1 MTITDTPNYAIS
13 LGAGSTP
20 AAPNNDLG
28 KDAFLQLLVT
38 QLQNQD
44 PTNPQD
50 GGEFVAQLATFSQV
64 EQLTTMNDSIGYM
77 SGQLSGQNDTLI
89 GILGGI
95 GAIGSAGSAPAGPSL
110 VQAAALIG
118 RTAEAPGAQAYAGG
132 GESGTFSYR
141 LAAESDVAEVTIRDA
156 SGNVVRT
163 IALDSQQPGEHT
175 LSFDGKDADGNDL
188 PQGAYTATINGL
200 TAAGKG
206 FNAEMFTRG
215 EITRVGQQNGV
226 LSVWM
231 GRLRVSAGSLSS
243 VG

>member
-1 MTITDTPNYAIS
+1 MTITDTPNYAIA

-20 AAPNNDLG
+20 TAPNNDLG

-64 EQLTTMNDSIGYM
+64 EQLTTMNESIGFM

-89 GILGGI
+89 GILKGVGS
-95 GAIGSAGSAPAGPSL
+95 IGSTGAPAGPSL

-118 RTAEAPGAQAYAGG
+118 RTAEIPGAQVVAGG
-132 GESGTFSYR
+132 GQSADFTYR
-141 LAAESDVAEVTIRDA
+141 LSSESDVSTATIRDS

-163 IALDSQQPGEHT
+163 IGLDSQQPGEHR
-175 LSFDGKDADGNDL
+175 LSFDGKDDDGNVL
-188 PQGAYTATINGL
+188 PEGTYTATINGL
-200 TAAGKG
+200 TTQGNG

-215 EITRVGQQNGV
+215 EITRVGQQGGS

-231 GRLRVSAGSLSS
+231 GRLRVSAEALSS
-243 VG
+243 IG

>member
-20 AAPNNDLG
+20 TAPNNDLG

-64 EQLTTMNDSIGYM
+64 EQLTTMNDSIGFM

-95 GAIGSAGSAPAGPSL
+95 GAIGAPGAPAGPSL
-110 VQAAALIG
+110 VQAASLIG
-118 RTAEAPGAQAYAGG
+118 RTAEVPGAQAIAGG
-132 GESGTFSYR
+132 GEGGNFTYR
-141 LAAESDVAEVTIRDA
+141 LTDASDSATATIRD
-156 SGNVVRT
+156 SGGNVVRT
-163 IALDSQQPGEHT
+163 IDLSAQQPGEHR
-175 LSFDGKDADGNDL
+175 LAFDGKDADGNEL
-188 PQGAYTATINGL
+188 PEGTYTATINGE
-200 TAAGKG
+200 TADGRG

-215 EITRVGQQNGV
+215 EITRVGQQDGT

-231 GRLRVSAGSLSS
+231 GRLRVNAGALSS
-243 VG
+243 IG

>member
-64 EQLTTMNDSIGYM
+64 EQLTTMNDSIGFM

-89 GILGGI
+89 GILNGVGS
-95 GAIGSAGSAPAGPSL
+95 IGSTGSAPAGPSL

-118 RTAEAPGAQAYAGG
+118 RTAEVPGAQAIAGG
-132 GESGTFSYR
+132 GAHADFTYR
-141 LAAESDVAEVTIRDA
+141 LADASGSATATIRD
-156 SGNVVRT
+156 SGGNVVRT
-163 IALDSQQPGEHT
+163 IDLRAQQPGEHT
-175 LSFDGKDADGNDL
+175 LSFDGKDADGNEL
-188 PQGAYTATINGL
+188 PQGTYTATINGE
-200 TAAGKG
+200 TADGRG

-215 EITRVGQQNGV
+215 EITRVGQQDGS

-231 GRLRVSAGSLSS
+231 GRLRVNADALSS
-243 VG
+243 IG